1 MRLRNIPGAKDA
13 IAESIYV
20 IQNPQ
25 ENKGNWD
32 KVFPQHQ
39 PVHLEVGMG
48 KGRFLMDMA
57 KLHPEINY
65 IGIEMYDSVLLR
77 AIQKKE
83 ALAEEGQELSNLKFM
98 RMDARLLPEVFEKG
112 EVSRIY
118 LNFSDPWP
126 KARHASRR
134 LTSREFLSRY
144 DKILKEDGTIEFKT
158 DNRGLFD
165 FSLEEVPEAGWK
177 LEAHTFD
184 LHHNEEMMIGN
195 VMTEYEEKFSSMGN
209 PICKMIFLCCFYP
222 WETCCPAVWTVHWH
236 AFLCRRRDCFCF
248 YVHSQIEQ
256 QIFAKIW
263 FASYKKLLPDIS
275 SL

>member
-32 KVFPQHQ
+32 KVFPQHQPVHLEVGMGKGRFMRLRNIPGAKDAIEESIYVIQNPQENKGNWNKIFPQNQ

-134 LTSREFLSRY
+134 LTSSGVSFPLRQDSE
-144 DKILKEDGTIEFKT
+144 
-158 DNRGLFD
+158 
-165 FSLEEVPEAGWK
+165 
-177 LEAHTFD
+177 
-184 LHHNEEMMIGN
+184 
-195 VMTEYEEKFSSMGN
+195 
-209 PICKMIFLCCFYP
+209 
-222 WETCCPAVWTVHWH
+222 
-236 AFLCRRRDCFCF
+236 RRNHR
-248 YVHSQIEQ
+248 VQN
-256 QIFAKIW
+256 
-263 FASYKKLLPDIS
+263 
-275 SL
+275 

>member
-126 KARHASRR
+126 KARHAKRR
-134 LTSREFLSRY
+134 LTSRQFLTRY
-144 DKILKEDGTIEFKT
+144 DQILVPEGKVEFKT
-158 DNRGLFD
+158 DNRELFE
-165 FSLEEVPEAGWK
+165 FSLEEVKDAGWN
-177 LEAHTFD
+177 LDAFTFD
-184 LHHNEEMMIGN
+184 LHHDAQMSKGN

-209 PICKMIFLCCFYP
+209 PICKM
-222 WETCCPAVWTVHWH
+222 V
-236 AFLCRRRDCFCF
+236 
-248 YVHSQIEQ
+248 
-256 QIFAKIW
+256 
-263 FASYKKLLPDIS
+263 IS
-275 SL
+275 RGQK

>member
-1 MRLRNIPGAKDA
+1 
-13 IAESIYV
+13 
-20 IQNPQ
+20 
-25 ENKGNWD
+25 
-32 KVFPQHQ
+32 
-39 PVHLEVGMG
+39 MG

-98 RMDARLLPEVFEKG
+98 RMDARLLPEV
-112 EVSRIY
+112 
-118 LNFSDPWP
+118 
-126 KARHASRR
+126 
-134 LTSREFLSRY
+134 Y

-209 PICKMIFLCCFYP
+209 PICKMII
-222 WETCCPAVWTVHWH
+222 
-236 AFLCRRRDCFCF
+236 RR
-248 YVHSQIEQ
+248 
-256 QIFAKIW
+256 
-263 FASYKKLLPDIS
+263 
-275 SL
+275 